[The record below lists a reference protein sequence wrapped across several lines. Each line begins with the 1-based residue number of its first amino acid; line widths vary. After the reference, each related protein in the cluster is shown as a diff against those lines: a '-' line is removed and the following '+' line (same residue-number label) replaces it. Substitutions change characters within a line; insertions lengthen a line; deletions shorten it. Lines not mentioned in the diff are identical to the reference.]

1 MRLTLTIA
9 LVTQNPDAANE
20 VKEALAMT
28 LERWGDAKLLQVE
41 SAPDFEQLTIAE
53 ARTMQVIRRDV

>member
-28 LERWGDAKLLQVE
+28 LERWGDAKLLRVE

-53 ARTMQVIRRDV
+53 ARPMQGIRRDA